1 MLREFCV
8 TEGVVGMKDLIVVGH
23 HFSTDHSDVVDALR
37 PGFDVVIFDFL
48 HLGRTIDSLSGR
60 NIACVVMRLEY
71 FEFLAAVTA
80 LLAPT
85 GTSVAHCVA
94 WNDVAPTWSSSD
106 LWQIGLCDVLDT
118 SLTADSTVSR
128 IGDVCASCDRHP
140 PSLLID
146 RPDLLSDADD
156 ANALTGLD
164 REITHLVVRG
174 MSDREISEVVNFSTQ
189 TVRNRIS
196 RILRDNGFSNRTE
209 LATAQLRHSFR
220 HYLETSTGSESTTPP
235 RME

>member
-1 MLREFCV
+1 M
-8 TEGVVGMKDLIVVGH
+8 
-23 HFSTDHSDVVDALR
+23 
-37 PGFDVVIFDFL
+37 IFDFL
-48 HLGRTIDSLSGR
+48 HLGRTIDSLTGR
-60 NIACVVMRLEY
+60 NIACIVSKLEY
-71 FEFLAAVTA
+71 FEFVAAVTA

-85 GTSVAHCVA
+85 GTAVGHCVA
-94 WNDVAPTWSSSD
+94 WADGVSSWSPSD
-106 LWQIGLCDVLDT
+106 LWQIGLCDVLDLSQST
-118 SLTADSTVSR
+118 DSIVSR
-128 IGDVCASCDRHP
+128 VTEVSTSCHRHP

-156 ANALTGLD
+156 AKALTGLD

-220 HYLETSTGSESTTPP
+220 QYLEASTGAESATPP
-235 RME
+235 PPPNGVTRMIHLP